1 MKKKDAKAETKAAE
15 NETIKNEETQTQEQ
29 DTAKEPQAENPLQ
42 AQVEQLQKE
51 LKEQK
56 ELLLRTAA
64 EYDNYRKRTAKEKDA
79 TWNDAKASTVAEFLP
94 ALDNLER
101 ALTAEGDAQDI
112 KKGVEMIHKQFLDA
126 LTKLKV
132 EEIPTV
138 GETLDPSLHHAVMHV
153 EDEEAGDGEI
163 VECFQK
169 GYKTGDRVIRY
180 SMVKV
185 AN

>member
-1 MKKKDAKAETKAAE
+1 MKKKDAKTEKQAAE
-15 NETIKNEETQTQEQ
+15 NASVKDETVK
-29 DTAKEPQAENPLQ
+29 DSAQAEAGETDNPLQ

-51 LKEQK
+51 LSEQK

-79 TWNDAKASTVAEFLP
+79 TWNDAKADTVEKFLP

-101 ALTAEGDAQDI
+101 ALSAEGDAQDI

-126 LTKLKV
+126 LAALKV

-138 GETLDPSLHHAVMHV
+138 GEALDPSLHHAVMHV
-153 EDEEAGDGEI
+153 EDEEAGESEI